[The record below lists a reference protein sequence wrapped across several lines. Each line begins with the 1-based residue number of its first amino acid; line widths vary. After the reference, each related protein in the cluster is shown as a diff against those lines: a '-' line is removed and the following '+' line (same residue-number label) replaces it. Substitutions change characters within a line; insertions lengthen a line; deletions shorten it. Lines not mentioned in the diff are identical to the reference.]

1 MSIRTLTT
9 RELNRATLARQ
20 MLLERAPLTI
30 PEGVE
35 RLAGMQ
41 SQALSAPYIGL
52 WTRLQTFDRAEMTR
66 LIRERTLVK
75 ATLMRATLHLFTAAD
90 YLRFRSTIQPA
101 LDVSLTAVTGNRDK
115 SGFDPAVVL
124 EEGRAFLAETPRTF
138 ADITA
143 QFSARYPT
151 ADIGSIRYML
161 RTQIPLVV
169 VPDGGAWAYPGNPKF
184 TLAETWLAQ
193 PIPQA
198 PALRELVLRYLAAF
212 GPATVSDAQTWSG
225 LSKLKE
231 VFEALRLEL
240 VTYKEEGGR
249 AEYFDLPN
257 QAIPDA
263 DTPAPVRFLPEFD
276 NLLLS
281 HAKRTRIISDQYRDR
296 IFGSGNLRISAT
308 ILVDGF
314 VAGLWTVE
322 SAKKTAALVIAP
334 FVPLAPA
341 DRDALT
347 EEGERLIR
355 MIDPE
360 AKTHE
365 VRWKDV

>member
-1 MSIRTLTT
+1 MTIRTLTI

-20 MLLERAPLTI
+20 MLLDRAPLTI

-52 WTRLQTFDRAEMTR
+52 WTRLPSFDRAEMTR

-75 ATLMRATLHLFTAAD
+75 ATLMRGTLHLVTAAD
-90 YLRFRSTIQPA
+90 YLRFRSILQPV
-101 LDVSLTAVTGNRDK
+101 LDSGLAAINKNRDT

-124 EEGRAFLAETPRTF
+124 EEGRAFLAETPRSF

-143 QFSARYPT
+143 HFSARYPT

-169 VPDGGAWAYPGNPKF
+169 VPEGGAWAYPGNPKF
-184 TLAETWLAQ
+184 TLAETWLDQ
-193 PIPQA
+193 PIPQIDT
-198 PALRELVLRYLAAF
+198 LRELVFRYLAAF
-212 GPATVSDAQTWSG
+212 GPATISDMQTWSG
-225 LSKLKE
+225 FSKLKDL
-231 VFEALRLEL
+231 FEALRPEL

-249 AEYFDLPN
+249 AEYFDLPD
-257 QAIPDA
+257 QSIPDA
-263 DTPAPVRFLPEFD
+263 DTPAPLRFLPEFD

-281 HAKRTRIISDQYRDR
+281 HAKRTRIINDQYRDR

-322 SAKKTAALVIAP
+322 SAKKAAALVIDP
-334 FVPLAPA
+334 FAPLAPA
-341 DRDALT
+341 DREALT

-365 VRWKDV
+365 VRWKVS